1 MDRYIPYVHKIKE
14 VLFLLQN
21 LNQFIQRYM
30 PIFPLLCIVT
40 GVVFDEISSK
50 LIILIP
56 FIFAFMTFASS
67 LNMRFRDVGVF
78 KKYPKTILFT
88 IAFLHIIMPV
98 WAYFLSELLFDD
110 PLLTVG
116 FVISVAVPTGV
127 TSLIWVAMCRGNI
140 PLSLAII
147 LIDTLLAP
155 VMLPLLVHIV
165 AGQTI
170 EIDTVSIMID
180 LLWMIVVPSI
190 VAIFVNE
197 WGNQAFNMKLK
208 ANLPLFSKL
217 ALFSIITINSSVIA
231 PFVKDFSVELLG
243 VVALVLVLALS
254 GYALAFLVAHYTW
267 RDKETKISFIF
278 NAGMRNIAV
287 GVVIATSYFPPT
299 VAMPVVFGMLFQ
311 QVLASFFAKIV
322 VKW

>member
-1 MDRYIPYVHKIKE
+1 M
-14 VLFLLQN
+14 LQN

-30 PIFPLLCIVT
+30 PIFPLLCIVM
-40 GVVFDEISSK
+40 GVVFDGISSK

-98 WAYFLSELLFDD
+98 WAYFLAELLFDN

-116 FVISVAVPTGV
+116 FVISFAVPTGV
-127 TSLIWVAMCRGNI
+127 TSLIWVAICKGNI

-165 AGQTI
+165 AGKTI
-170 EIDTVSIMID
+170 EINTVSIMID

-197 WGNQAFNMKLK
+197 WGNEAFNTKLK
-208 ANLPLFSKL
+208 ENLPFFSKL

-254 GYALAFLVAHYTW
+254 GYTLAFLVAHYTW
-267 RDKETKISFIF
+267 RDKETKVSFIF

-311 QVLASFFAKIV
+311 QVLASFFSKV
-322 VKW
+322 VDKW